1 MGLRL
6 MVFADLHYGGVF
18 KDGERCIKEL
28 TDVMEREKPDACIYL
43 GDLCEPIPKHKHVRE
58 KLEKPGFPI
67 YYIIGNHET
76 DAHEL
81 DEIKE
86 FLSLNESY
94 YSVDMKGYRF
104 IFLNTCYCKKAG
116 ATYPFFENNYKDNT
130 EFPILPDEELEWLKE
145 KLATDKKVL
154 VFSHHSLI
162 NEFAKRGLVN
172 REQIRKLLEDSNTIL
187 CMNGHDHGSAYEIIN
202 GIPYFTVNST
212 SYVWLGSLMNSTPEK
227 AEKYGHMRG
236 ILTYEHALYVMVE
249 IDEKEIR
256 IKGVEGKYKD
266 VTPEEI
272 GLSTYRWNGVSVRP
286 RTESCTIPLR
296 SQSEGR
302 FCD

>member
-1 MGLRL
+1 MSLRL

-18 KDGERCIKEL
+18 KEGDRCIEEL

-43 GDLCEPIPKHKHVRE
+43 GDLCDPIPKHKHVRE
-58 KLEKPGFPI
+58 KLESPGFSI

-86 FLSLNESY
+86 FLSLKDSY

-104 IFLNTCYCKKAG
+104 IFLNTCYCRKAG

-130 EFPILPDEELEWLKE
+130 EFPILPDEELEWLKKE
-145 KLATDKKVL
+145 LATDKKVL

-162 NEFAKRGLVN
+162 NEFARRGLVN

-187 CMNGHDHGSAYEIIN
+187 CMNGHDHGSAYEVIN

-227 AEKYGHMRG
+227 AEKYAHMRG

-249 IDEKEIR
+249 IDENEIR

-272 GLSTYRWNGVSVRP
+272 GLDSYRWNGVSVRP

-296 SQSEGR
+296 RSIAE
-302 FCD
+302 